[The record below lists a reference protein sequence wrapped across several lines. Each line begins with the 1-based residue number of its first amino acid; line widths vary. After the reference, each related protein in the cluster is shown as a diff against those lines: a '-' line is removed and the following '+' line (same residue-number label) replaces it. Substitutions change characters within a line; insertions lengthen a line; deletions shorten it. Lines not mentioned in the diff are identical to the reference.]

1 MQQKFDIAKVVNQ
14 LPVATRKQIAEY
26 IAYACKSIVESKVKL
41 AYTLNASK
49 RGAGNF
55 VSLEE
60 LLSSISVVVSHTP
73 VAVSVFID
81 ENKVMWE
88 DKLRKDL
95 HSTSDTDGFSKTYQ
109 EYVSE
114 RPSGSFVN
122 SATTLR
128 SNKWVMDESLVE
140 IQRFINTD
148 LQSYLRD
155 KIKIKK

>member
-1 MQQKFDIAKVVNQ
+1 MRQDFNAAKVINQ

-26 IAYACKSIVESKVKL
+26 IAYSCKNIVESKIKL
-41 AYTLNASK
+41 AYALNTSK

-60 LLSSISVVVSHTP
+60 MLSSVSVIASHNP

-81 ENKVMWE
+81 ENKIIWE

-95 HSTSDTDGFSKTYQ
+95 HSTNDSEGFYSTYQ
-109 EYVSE
+109 EYISQ

-122 SATTLR
+122 SATALR
-128 SNKWVMDESLVE
+128 TNKWVMDESLIE

-155 KIKIKK
+155 KVKIKK